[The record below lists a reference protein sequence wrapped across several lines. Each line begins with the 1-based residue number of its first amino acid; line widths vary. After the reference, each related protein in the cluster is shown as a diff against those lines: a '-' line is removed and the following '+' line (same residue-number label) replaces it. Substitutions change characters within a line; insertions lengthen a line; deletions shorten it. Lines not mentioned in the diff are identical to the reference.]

1 MVSDPGFRTLST
13 SCILQDRNSLS
24 TGSWC
29 WSLVPAQEQSKE
41 VERVVTASD
50 GGWGGGGGLDLWGW
64 EGRLD
69 ARSFVRMDGWTEI
82 PPSVLQDIVPFGSA
96 ALPKF

>member
-29 WSLVPAQEQSKE
+29 WSLVPPQEESKE

-50 GGWGGGGGLDLWGW
+50 GGWGGTDLDSADAAYIQGESGGFGWGTLK
-64 EGRLD
+64 GKVVHRFQN
-69 ARSFVRMDGWTEI
+69 RN
-82 PPSVLQDIVPFGSA
+82 
-96 ALPKF
+96 